1 MQDYMDRTIGS
12 LRKSIWKDWR
22 KAKEDGKIK
31 KILLQRILKR
41 EYYYKL
47 VVAKDF
53 FYFQFE
59 L

>member
-22 KAKEDGKIK
+22 KAEEDRKIK
-31 KILLQRILKR
+31 KILFQRILKR
-41 EYYYKL
+41 EYYYRL
-47 VVAKDF
+47 VVTKDF